1 MKQISFWAK
10 RYVWPSRIIII
21 ISHILLTII
30 AIYWGVQSFK
40 VGFNLNESLL
50 YALILLYF
58 SLYFIYPTTRS
69 KTILKNTHTVRLWLH
84 SVMALCSFMMVFSY
98 TNVKMQPTTI
108 GSASAAVSIKID
120 KEKRYKSSEAERLIN
135 SYKNGEVKKFTR
147 TDRKVLREELKYQFQ
162 KLKEAKKAGQ
172 KAEGSDALKI
182 IITILVALL
191 LLFGVASL
199 SCNLSCSGN
208 DGAAVAVLVLGIAAI
223 IFGVIMIFRGKNKK
237 KVLTDEP
244 KTTQPA

>member
-10 RYVWPSRIIII
+10 RHVWPSRIIII
-21 ISHILLTII
+21 ISHIILTII

-40 VGFNLNESLL
+40 VGFKLNESWL

-58 SLYFIYPTTRS
+58 SLYFIYPSTRS
-69 KTILKNTHTVRLWLH
+69 KTILKNTYTVRLWLH
-84 SVMALCSFMMVFSY
+84 AVMALCSFMMVFSY
-98 TNVKMQPTTI
+98 TNVKMQPTTN

-120 KEKRYKSSEAERLIN
+120 KEKRYKNSEAERLIN
-135 SYKNGEVKKFTR
+135 SYKNGGIKKFSR

-162 KLKEAKKAGQ
+162 QLKEAKKAGQ

-191 LLFGVASL
+191 LLYGLTVL
-199 SCNLSCSGN
+199 SCTLTCNGN
-208 DGAAVAVLVLGIAAI
+208 EGAAVAVFVSGIAAI